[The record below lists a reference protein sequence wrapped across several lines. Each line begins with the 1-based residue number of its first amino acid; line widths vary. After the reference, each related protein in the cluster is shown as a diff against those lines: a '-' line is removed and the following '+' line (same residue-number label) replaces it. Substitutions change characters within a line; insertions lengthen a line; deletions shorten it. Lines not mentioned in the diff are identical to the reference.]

1 MSQHEMLVSHRELL
15 VEGLRKIFGDFN
27 QEMLERVLPRFE
39 WIELSGGQVLFRQGE
54 RDDSLYFVISGRLR
68 AIRSS
73 EEGERAVLG
82 EIAKGETV
90 GELAF
95 FTGEPRIATIVAVRE
110 TLLARVSSEVFR
122 ELLIAYPLVSL
133 NLTRLVIDRMKR
145 SGVQK
150 GGTKPVTLSL
160 IAATP
165 GIGVREAADRL
176 AQCLGESGT
185 TQIVTSTQL
194 DQWLGESGASQTPRN
209 DIDGSARLVQ
219 KLEQVEIDNKYVL
232 FVADD
237 GPTEWTQRCL
247 RHCDK
252 VLLLADATRDPAPGA
267 IETEC
272 LAKVSPDHQP
282 ASVLVLFHPPGTR
295 APSGTARWLAP
306 RKAAGHFH
314 LRRDQALDWARLAR
328 VVSGTSTGLVLSGG
342 GARGFAHLGVMK
354 ALDEAG
360 IGYDLVGGTSIGSA
374 MAVFG
379 AMDVPIDEAIER
391 ARAVFRANP
400 TGDYNVLPVVSLIG
414 GKRLRRAIDHGV
426 HSIMGEGCGIEDLWK
441 GYFCVSSN
449 YSAAREAVLTH
460 GPLAKSIRA
469 SVAIPGALP
478 PVMLDG
484 ELHIDGGTFNN
495 FPTDVMARMGAARII
510 GVNLLRDA
518 GRKYSMEELPGGWQ
532 LAFDKLRGK
541 RNRLPGL
548 IPLLLNA
555 SIMNSYARQ
564 AESRRLVDLYF
575 SPGVH
580 GFGMLDWSKFDRIVK
595 AGYEY
600 ARGQLDGDKLGVLT
614 GPQQPGA
621 ALDGTPATA

>member
-1 MSQHEMLVSHRELL
+1 MLQHELLVSHRELL

-68 AIRSS
+68 AVRSS
-73 EEGERAVLG
+73 DEGERSVLG

-110 TLLARVSSEVFR
+110 TLLTRVSSDVFR

-150 GGTKPVTLSL
+150 GGTKPVTLGL
-160 IAATP
+160 IAATQ
-165 GIGVREAADRL
+165 GIDVRDAADRL
-176 AQCLGESGT
+176 AHCLGDTGT
-185 TQIVTSTQL
+185 TQIVTSQQV
-194 DQWLGESGASQTPRN
+194 DQWLGRSGASQTPRD

-237 GPTEWTQRCL
+237 GPTEWTRRCL

-252 VLLLADATRDPAPGA
+252 VLLLADATRDPQPGA

-272 LAKVSPDHQP
+272 LSNVSLDHQP
-282 ASVLVLFHPPGTR
+282 ASALVLFHPPGIR

-306 RKAAGHFH
+306 RKAADHFH
-314 LRRDQALDWARLAR
+314 LRRDQPRDWARLAR
-328 VVSGTSTGLVLSGG
+328 VVAGTSTGLVLSGG

-360 IGYDLVGGTSIGSA
+360 IGYDLAGGTSIGSA
-374 MAVFG
+374 MAAFG

-414 GKRLRRAIDHGV
+414 GKRLRRAIDEGI
-426 HSIMGEGCGIEDLWK
+426 HSIMGEDCGIEDLWK

-449 YSAAREAVLTH
+449 YSAAREAVLTR

-532 LAFDKLRGK
+532 LAVDKLRGK
-541 RNRLPGL
+541 RHRLPGL

-575 SPGVH
+575 SPGVY
-580 GFGMLDWSKFDRIVK
+580 GFGMLDWGKFDRIVK

-614 GPQQPGA
+614 GPQSGA
-621 ALDGTPATA
+621 VLGGTPATA

>member
-1 MSQHEMLVSHRELL
+1 MPQHEILVSHRDLL
-15 VEGLRKIFGDFN
+15 IEGLRNIFGDFN

-54 RDDSLYFVISGRLR
+54 QDDSLYFVISGRLR
-68 AIRSS
+68 AVRSG

-82 EIAKGETV
+82 EIARGETV

-95 FTGEPRIATIVAVRE
+95 FTGEPRTATIVAVRE
-110 TLLARVSSEVFR
+110 TLLTRVSSEVFR

-133 NLTRLVIDRMKR
+133 NVTRLVIDRMKR
-145 SGVQK
+145 G
-150 GGTKPVTLSL
+150 GANPAGTKPLTLGL
-160 IAATP
+160 VAATE
-165 GIGVREAADRL
+165 GIDVLDAANRL
-176 AQCLGESGT
+176 AHCLGDSGT
-185 TQIVTSTQL
+185 TQIVTSRQV
-194 DQWLGESGASQTPRN
+194 DQWLGEPGASQTPRN
-209 DIDGSARLVQ
+209 DIDRSARLVQ

-232 FVADD
+232 FVADA
-237 GPTEWTQRCL
+237 GPTEWTRRCL

-272 LAKVSPDHQP
+272 LSNVSLEHQP
-282 ASVLVLFHPPGTR
+282 ASTLVLFHPPGTR

-306 RKAAGHFH
+306 RKAASQFH
-314 LRRDQALDWARLAR
+314 LRRDQPRDWARLAR
-328 VVSGTSTGLVLSGG
+328 VVGGTSTGLVLSGG

-449 YSAAREAVLTH
+449 YTAAREAVLTR

-495 FPTDVMARMGAARII
+495 FPTDAMARMGAARII

-518 GRKYSMEELPGGWQ
+518 GRKYSMDELPGGWQ

-541 RNRLPGL
+541 RHRLPGL

-600 ARGQLDGDKLGVLT
+600 ARAQLDGDKLGVLT
-614 GPQQPGA
+614 DPQPGA
-621 ALDGTPATA
+621 VLGGTPATA

>member
-1 MSQHEMLVSHRELL
+1 MAQHEMLVSHRELL
-15 VEGLRKIFGDFN
+15 VEGLKKIFGDFN
-27 QEMLERVLPRFE
+27 QEMLDRVLPRFE

-54 RDDSLYFVISGRLR
+54 RDESLYFVISGRLR
-68 AIRSS
+68 AVQSS
-73 EEGERAVLG
+73 EEGERTVLG

-122 ELLIAYPLVSL
+122 ELLLAYPLVSL

-150 GGTKPVTLSL
+150 SGPKPVTLGL

-165 GIGVREAADRL
+165 GIDVREAADRL
-176 AQCLGESGT
+176 AQCLGEAGA

-194 DQWLGESGASQTPRN
+194 DQWLGQPGASQTPRD

-237 GPTEWTQRCL
+237 GPSEWTRRCL

-252 VLLLADATRDPAPGA
+252 VLLLADATHDPAPGA
-267 IETEC
+267 IEAEC
-272 LAKVSPDHQP
+272 LSNVSPDQQP
-282 ASVLVLFHPPGTR
+282 ASVLVLFHPAGTR
-295 APSGTARWLAP
+295 APSGTARWLET
-306 RKAAGHFH
+306 RKAAGHVH
-314 LRRDQALDWARLAR
+314 LRRDQPRDWARLAR

-360 IGYDLVGGTSIGSA
+360 IGYDLAGGTSIGSA

-391 ARAVFRANP
+391 AREVFRTNP

-414 GKRLRRAIDHGV
+414 GKRLRRAIDGGV

-449 YSAAREAVLTH
+449 YSAAREAVLTR

-478 PVMLDG
+478 PVVLDG

-510 GVNLLRDA
+510 GVNLLRDG
-518 GRKYSMEELPGGWQ
+518 GRKYSMDELPGGWQ
-532 LAFDKLRGK
+532 LAVDKLRGK
-541 RNRLPGL
+541 RHRLPGL
-548 IPLLLNA
+548 VPLLLNA

-575 SPGVH
+575 SPGVY

-595 AGYEY
+595 AGYAY
-600 ARGQLDGDKLGVLT
+600 ARGQLDADKLGEVT
-614 GPQQPGA
+614 GSHPGPI
-621 ALDGTPATA
+621 LGGTPATA

>member
-1 MSQHEMLVSHRELL
+1 MPQLEILVSHRDLL
-15 VEGLRKIFGDFN
+15 IEGLRRIFGDFN

-39 WIELSGGQVLFRQGE
+39 WIELAGGQVLFRQGE

-68 AIRSS
+68 AVKSG

-82 EIAKGETV
+82 EIARGETV

-95 FTGEPRIATIVAVRE
+95 FTGEPRTATIVAVRE
-110 TLLARVSSEVFR
+110 TLLTRVSSEVFR

-133 NLTRLVIDRMKR
+133 NVTRLVIDRMKR
-145 SGVQK
+145 G
-150 GGTKPVTLSL
+150 GANPAGTKPLTLGL
-160 IAATP
+160 VAATE
-165 GIGVREAADRL
+165 GIDVLDAANRL
-176 AQCLGESGT
+176 AHCLGDSGT
-185 TQIVTSTQL
+185 TQIVTSRQV
-194 DQWLGESGASQTPRN
+194 DQWLGEPGASQTPRN
-209 DIDGSARLVQ
+209 DIDRSARLVQ

-232 FVADD
+232 FVADS
-237 GPTEWTQRCL
+237 GPTEWTRRCL

-272 LAKVSPDHQP
+272 LSNVSLEHQP
-282 ASVLVLFHPPGTR
+282 ASTLVLFHPPGTR

-306 RKAAGHFH
+306 RKAASQFH
-314 LRRDQALDWARLAR
+314 LRRDQPRDWARLAR
-328 VVSGTSTGLVLSGG
+328 VVGGTSTGLVLSGG

-379 AMDVPIDEAIER
+379 AMDVPVDEAIER

-414 GKRLRRAIDHGV
+414 GKRLRRAIDEGV

-449 YSAAREAVLTH
+449 YSAAREAVLTR

-495 FPTDVMARMGAARII
+495 FPTDAMARMGTARII

-518 GRKYSMEELPGGWQ
+518 GRKYSMDELPGGWQ
-532 LAFDKLRGK
+532 LAFDKVRGK

-580 GFGMLDWSKFDRIVK
+580 GFGMLDWSKFDRIVQ

-600 ARGQLDGDKLGVLT
+600 ARAQLDGDKLGVPT
-614 GPQQPGA
+614 DPQPGA
-621 ALDGTPATA
+621 VLGGSTATA